1 MLEITQLKKSYK
13 LGKKNETPVLK
24 NINVTIKDGEFAA
37 IIGKSGSGKSTLLN
51 IISGLDTDYSG
62 KVLYNGEDL
71 QDIDLDL
78 YHFNHIGFIFQS
90 FHLVN
95 HMSVIE
101 NVKVPLYLNPE
112 LSESDRNERALD
124 LLKQVGLVEFA
135 NKKPTQLSGGQK
147 QRVAIAR
154 SLANNPDM
162 IIADE
167 PTGALDSVTSEEII
181 KLLKDL
187 TKLGTTVIVVTHD
200 LNIADKT
207 DAILRLADGE
217 VVSFERKKEV
227 TEQFSPK
234 KEKKLRLNGWA
245 TAKISFQSFFNR
257 KFRNLLVALGTSI
270 GIIAIL
276 LAFGLGNGV
285 TQSLSKIFGTT
296 FSPNQITTYY
306 KEDGSSK
313 SPEPTTPLTSSE
325 IKKIKQLYKD
335 EAISEVYERT
345 TIQGIKFEY
354 DDKYLDGVSS
364 EMQEANFKASRY
376 KDYTVKDE
384 YLLSGKMVTS
394 DEAGAVI
401 PSSVARA
408 ILGKNDSDELTKS
421 DGDKLIDKKITL
433 LYAGRNSETANT
445 VKIETVIRGITNPS
459 KEGFARG
466 FDVSTKTMDD
476 FIKTTEIEKP
486 ILSVDAFTKTTDQ
499 AEQVV
504 EKYENDKAW
513 ANYSITNANAFVDTF
528 SQFTDIIVYLI
539 AFIAGLSLAVAGVM
553 IAIVLYI
560 GVVERTRE
568 IGVFRAIGYRKRH
581 IRGLF
586 MMEASYIIILANIL
600 SSVVAITIAKIASPI
615 LETKIGFE
623 NMIHISFWNFLI
635 TLAITITI
643 GFIFSIYPS
652 NKAAKLDAAEALR
665 SE

>member
-1 MLEITQLKKSYK
+1 MLEIKHLKKSYK

-24 NINVTIKDGEFAA
+24 DINVTIQDGEFAA

-51 IISGLDTDYSG
+51 IISGLDTDYEG

-71 QDIDLDL
+71 QDIDLDA

-112 LSESDRNERALD
+112 LAESDRNARALD
-124 LLKQVGLVEFA
+124 LLKQVGLEDFA
-135 NKKPTQLSGGQK
+135 SKKPTQLSGGQK

-167 PTGALDSVTSEEII
+167 PTGALDSVTSDEII

-187 TKLGTTVIVVTHD
+187 AAKGTTVIVVTHD
-200 LNIADKT
+200 LNIADQT
-207 DAILRLADGE
+207 DAVLRLADGE
-217 VVSFERKKEV
+217 VISFERKKKL
-227 TEQFSPK
+227 S
-234 KEKKLRLNGWA
+234 KKLPTKTKKVKTKLVGYCKNFF
-245 TAKISFQSFFNR
+245 KSFFNR

-285 TQSLSKIFGTT
+285 NQSLSKIFGTT

-306 KEDGSSK
+306 KEDGGSK

-325 IKKIKQLYKD
+325 IKKIKQLYED
-335 EAISEVYERT
+335 ENITEIYERT
-345 TIQGIKFEY
+345 TVQGIKFEY
-354 DDKYLDGVSS
+354 DGEYLKGISG
-364 EMQEANFKASRY
+364 EMQEANFKPSRY
-376 KDYTVKDE
+376 EDLTVKDE

-394 DEAGAVI
+394 DETGAVI

-408 ILGKNDSDELTKS
+408 ILGKKDSDELTKS
-421 DGDKLIDKKITL
+421 DGDKLIGKKITL
-433 LYAGRNSETANT
+433 VYAGRNSDTKNT
-445 VKIETVIRGITNPS
+445 VKTETIISGITNPS

-466 FDVSTKTMDD
+466 FDVSTKTMND
-476 FIKTTEIEKP
+476 FIKTTGIEKP
-486 ILSVDAFTKTTDQ
+486 ILSVDAFTKTT
-499 AEQVV
+499 AEAEEIV
-504 EKYENDKAW
+504 EKYEDDKDW

-586 MMEASYIIILANIL
+586 MMEASYIIILANVL
-600 SSVVAITIAKIASPI
+600 SSLVAVTIAKIASPI

-623 NMIHISFWNFLI
+623 DMIHISFWNFLV

>member
-285 TQSLSKIFGTT
+285 TQSLSQIFGTT

-306 KEDGSSK
+306 KEDGGSK

-408 ILGKNDSDELTKS
+408 ILGKNDSEELTKS

-600 SSVVAITIAKIASPI
+600 SSVVAITIAKIGSPI

>member
-306 KEDGSSK
+306 KEDGGSK

-401 PSSVARA
+401 PSSIAKA

>member
-1 MLEITQLKKSYK
+1 MLEIKQLKKSYK

-124 LLKQVGLVEFA
+124 LLKQVGLVEFT

-306 KEDGSSK
+306 KEDGGSK

-476 FIKTTEIEKP
+476 CIKTTEIEKP

>member
-78 YHFNHIGFIFQS
+78 YHLNHIGFIFQS

-306 KEDGSSK
+306 KEDGGSK

-335 EAISEVYERT
+335 ESISEVYERT

>member
-1 MLEITQLKKSYK
+1 MLEITALQKTYK
-13 LGKKNETPVLK
+13 LGKKKEIPVLK
-24 NINVTIKDGEFAA
+24 NINVTIQDGEFAA

-51 IISGLDTDYSG
+51 IISGLDTDYTG

-71 QDIDLDL
+71 QEIDMDK
-78 YHFNHIGFIFQS
+78 YHVNHVGFIFQS
-90 FHLVN
+90 FHLVS
-95 HMSVIE
+95 HMSVVE

-112 LSESDRNERALD
+112 LSESERNERARD
-124 LLKQVGLVEFA
+124 LLQQVGLENFESQ
-135 NKKPTQLSGGQK
+135 KPAQLSGGQK

-167 PTGALDSVTSEEII
+167 PTGALDSVTSAEII
-181 KLLKDL
+181 QLLQDL
-187 TKLGTTVIVVTHD
+187 TRQGTTVILVTHD

-207 DAILRLADGE
+207 DSVLRLADGE

-227 TEQFSPK
+227 TKKHSLK

-245 TAKISFQSFFNR
+245 IAKMSFRSFFNR

-285 TQSLSKIFGTT
+285 NQSLSKIFGTT

-306 KEDGSSK
+306 LEDGGSI
-313 SPEPTTPLTSSE
+313 SPEPTVPLTNSE
-325 IKKIKQLYKD
+325 IKKVKQLYQD
-335 EAISEVYERT
+335 ENISEVYERT
-345 TIQGIKFEY
+345 TIKGIKFEY
-354 DDKYLDGVSS
+354 DEEILEGVSG
-364 EMQEANFKASRY
+364 EMQEANFKPARY
-376 KDYTVKDE
+376 EDLTVEDG
-384 YLLSGKMVTS
+384 YLLSGKMVES
-394 DEAGAVI
+394 EESGAVI
-401 PSSVARA
+401 PSGVARK
-408 ILGKNDSDELTKS
+408 ILGKSDTAELTKK
-421 DGDKLIDKKITL
+421 DGDKLIGKKIML
-433 LYAGRNSETANT
+433 LYAGRNSDSANI
-445 VKIETVIRGITNPS
+445 VKTETVITGITNPS

-466 FDVSTKTMDD
+466 FDVSTKTMND
-476 FIKTTEIEKP
+476 FIETAGIEKP
-486 ILSVDAFTKTTDQ
+486 ILSVDAFTKTTSQ

-504 EKYENDKAW
+504 EKYENDKEW
-513 ANYSITNANAFVDTF
+513 ANYAITNANAFVDTF
-528 SQFTDIIVYLI
+528 SQFTNIIVYLV

-553 IAIVLYI
+553 IAIILYI

-586 MMEASYIIILANIL
+586 MMEAGYIIILANVL
-600 SSVVAITIAKIASPI
+600 SSAAAMTIAKLVSPI

-623 NMIHISFWNFLI
+623 EMIHISFWNFLVTLVI
-635 TLAITITI
+635 TLII
-643 GFIFSIYPS
+643 GFLFSIYPS
-652 NKAAKLDAAEALR
+652 NRAAKLDAAEALR

>member
-24 NINVTIKDGEFAA
+24 NISVTIKDGEFAA

-78 YHFNHIGFIFQS
+78 YHLNHIGFIFQS

-306 KEDGSSK
+306 KEDGGSK

>member
-124 LLKQVGLVEFA
+124 LLKQVGLAEFA

-207 DAILRLADGE
+207 NAILRLADGE

-306 KEDGSSK
+306 KEDGGSK

-384 YLLSGKMVTS
+384 YLLSGKMVIS

>member
-112 LSESDRNERALD
+112 LSESDSNERALD

-306 KEDGSSK
+306 KEDGGSK

>member
-1 MLEITQLKKSYK
+1 MLEVKHLKKSYR
-13 LGKKNETPVLK
+13 LGKKSETPVLK
-24 NINVTIKDGEFAA
+24 DINVTIQDGEFAA

-62 KVLYNGEDL
+62 QVLYNGDDL
-71 QDIDLDL
+71 QDIDLDA
-78 YHFNHIGFIFQS
+78 YHLNHIGFIFQS

-101 NVKVPLYLNPE
+101 NVKIPLYLNAE
-112 LSESDRNERALD
+112 LSESDRNARALD
-124 LLKQVGLVEFA
+124 LLRQVGLDEFA
-135 NKKPTQLSGGQK
+135 SKKPTQLSGGQK

-167 PTGALDSVTSEEII
+167 PTGALDSVTSAEII

-187 TKLGTTVIVVTHD
+187 AAKGTTVIIVTHD
-200 LNIADKT
+200 LNIADQT
-207 DAILRLADGE
+207 DAVLRLADGE
-217 VVSFERKKEV
+217 VISFERKKEV
-227 TEQFSPK
+227 IQKVSHK
-234 KEKKLRLNGWA
+234 NEKKLRLNWWA
-245 TAKISFQSFFNR
+245 TAKISFKSFFNR

-285 TQSLSKIFGTT
+285 NQSLSKIFGTT

-306 KEDGSSK
+306 KEDGGSR

-325 IKKIKQLYKD
+325 IKKIKQLYED
-335 EAISEVYERT
+335 ENITEIYERT
-345 TIQGIKFEY
+345 TVQGIKFEY
-354 DDKYLDGVSS
+354 DGEYLKGISG
-364 EMQEANFKASRY
+364 EMQEANFKPSRY
-376 KDYTVKDE
+376 EDLTVKDE

-394 DEAGAVI
+394 DETGAVI
-401 PSSVARA
+401 PSNVAKA
-408 ILGKNDSDELTKS
+408 ILGKKDSDELTKS
-421 DGDKLIDKKITL
+421 DGDKLISKKITL
-433 LYAGRNSETANT
+433 VYAGRNSDTKNT
-445 VKIETVIRGITNPS
+445 VKIETTISGITNPS

-466 FDVSTKTMDD
+466 FDVSTKTMND
-476 FIKTTEIEKP
+476 FIKTTGIEKP
-486 ILSVDAFTKTTDQ
+486 ILSVDAFTKTT
-499 AEQVV
+499 AEAEEIV
-504 EKYENDKAW
+504 EKYEDNKDW

-586 MMEASYIIILANIL
+586 MMEASYIIILANVL
-600 SSVVAITIAKIASPI
+600 SSLVAVTIAKIASPI
-615 LETKIGFE
+615 LETNIGFE
-623 NMIHISFWNFLI
+623 DMIHISFWNFLV

>member
-24 NINVTIKDGEFAA
+24 NINVTIRDGEFAA

>member
-306 KEDGSSK
+306 KEDGGSK

-401 PSSVARA
+401 PSSIARA

-600 SSVVAITIAKIASPI
+600 SSAVAITIAKIASPI

>member
-306 KEDGSSK
+306 KEDGGSK

-486 ILSVDAFTKTTDQ
+486 ILSVDAFTKTTGQ

>member
-306 KEDGSSK
+306 KEDGGSK

-364 EMQEANFKASRY
+364 EMQEANFKASRC

>member
-306 KEDGSSK
+306 KEDGGSK

-354 DDKYLDGVSS
+354 DDNYLDGVSS

-445 VKIETVIRGITNPS
+445 VKIETIIRGITNPS

-568 IGVFRAIGYRKRH
+568 IGVLRAIGYRKRH

>member
-24 NINVTIKDGEFAA
+24 NISVTIKDGEFAA

-78 YHFNHIGFIFQS
+78 YHLNHIGFIFQS

-306 KEDGSSK
+306 KEDGGSK

-433 LYAGRNSETANT
+433 LYAGRNSETTNT

>member
-1 MLEITQLKKSYK
+1 
-13 LGKKNETPVLK
+13 
-24 NINVTIKDGEFAA
+24 
-37 IIGKSGSGKSTLLN
+37 
-51 IISGLDTDYSG
+51 
-62 KVLYNGEDL
+62 
-71 QDIDLDL
+71 
-78 YHFNHIGFIFQS
+78 
-90 FHLVN
+90 
-95 HMSVIE
+95 MSVVE

-112 LSESDRNERALD
+112 LSESDRNARALD
-124 LLKQVGLVEFA
+124 LLKQVGLEDFA
-135 NKKPTQLSGGQK
+135 SKKPTQLSGGQK

-167 PTGALDSVTSEEII
+167 PTGALDSVTSDEII
-181 KLLKDL
+181 KLLKAL
-187 TKLGTTVIVVTHD
+187 AAKGTTVIVVTHD
-200 LNIADKT
+200 LNIADQT
-207 DAILRLADGE
+207 DAVLRLADGE
-217 VVSFERKKEV
+217 VISFERKKEV
-227 TEQFSPK
+227 VQKVTHK
-234 KEKKLRLNGWA
+234 NEKKLRLNWWA
-245 TAKISFQSFFNR
+245 TAKIFKSFFNR

-285 TQSLSKIFGTT
+285 NQSLSKIFGTT

-306 KEDGSSK
+306 KEDGGSK
-313 SPEPTTPLTSSE
+313 SPAPTTPLTSSE
-325 IKKIKQLYKD
+325 IKKIKQLYED
-335 EAISEVYERT
+335 ENITEIYERT
-345 TIQGIKFEY
+345 TVQGIKFEY
-354 DDKYLDGVSS
+354 DGEYLKGISG
-364 EMQEANFKASRY
+364 EMQEANFKPSRY
-376 KDYTVKDE
+376 EDLTVKDE

-394 DEAGAVI
+394 DETGAVI
-401 PSSVARA
+401 PSNVAKA
-408 ILGKNDSDELTKS
+408 ILGKKDSDELTKS
-421 DGDKLIDKKITL
+421 DGDKLISKKITL
-433 LYAGRNSETANT
+433 VYAGRNSDTKNT
-445 VKIETVIRGITNPS
+445 VKIETTISGITNPS

-466 FDVSTKTMDD
+466 FDVSTKTMND
-476 FIKTTEIEKP
+476 FIKTTGIEKP
-486 ILSVDAFTKTTDQ
+486 ILSVDAFTKTT
-499 AEQVV
+499 AEAEEIV
-504 EKYENDKAW
+504 EKYEDNKDW

-586 MMEASYIIILANIL
+586 MMEASYIIILANVL
-600 SSVVAITIAKIASPI
+600 SSLVAVTIAKIASPI

-623 NMIHISFWNFLI
+623 DMIHISFWNFLV

>member
-306 KEDGSSK
+306 KEDGGSK

-401 PSSVARA
+401 PSSVART

-504 EKYENDKAW
+504 EKYEKDKAW

>member
-306 KEDGSSK
+306 KEDGGSK

-581 IRGLF
+581 ILGLF

>member
-78 YHFNHIGFIFQS
+78 YHLNHIGFIFQS

-306 KEDGSSK
+306 KEDGGSK

-568 IGVFRAIGYRKRH
+568 IGVLRAIGYRKRH

-623 NMIHISFWNFLI
+623 NMIHISFGNFLI

>member
-112 LSESDRNERALD
+112 LSESDSNERALD

-306 KEDGSSK
+306 KEDGGSK

-600 SSVVAITIAKIASPI
+600 SSVVAITLAKIASPI

>member
-124 LLKQVGLVEFA
+124 LLKQVGLAEFA

-306 KEDGSSK
+306 KEDGGSK

-401 PSSVARA
+401 PSSIARA

>member
-306 KEDGSSK
+306 KEDGGSK

-401 PSSVARA
+401 PSSVART

-652 NKAAKLDAAEALR
+652 NKAAKLDASEALR

>member
-78 YHFNHIGFIFQS
+78 YHLNHIGFIFQS

-306 KEDGSSK
+306 KEDGGSK

-354 DDKYLDGVSS
+354 DNKYLDGVSS

-384 YLLSGKMVTS
+384 YLLSGKMVTG

-445 VKIETVIRGITNPS
+445 VKIDTVIRGITNPF

>member
-24 NINVTIKDGEFAA
+24 NISVTIKDGEFAA

-78 YHFNHIGFIFQS
+78 YHLNHIGFIFQS

-306 KEDGSSK
+306 KEDGGSK

-433 LYAGRNSETANT
+433 LYAGRNSETTNT

-476 FIKTTEIEKP
+476 FIKMTEIEKP

>member
-306 KEDGSSK
+306 KEDGGSK

-445 VKIETVIRGITNPS
+445 VKIETVIRGVTNPS

>member
-306 KEDGSSK
+306 KEDGGSK

-394 DEAGAVI
+394 DEVGAVI

>member
-306 KEDGSSK
+306 KEDGGSK

-568 IGVFRAIGYRKRH
+568 IVVFRAIGYRKRH

>member
-306 KEDGSSK
+306 KEDGGSK

-652 NKAAKLDAAEALR
+652 NKAAKLDASEALR

>member
-24 NINVTIKDGEFAA
+24 NISVTIKDGEFAA

-78 YHFNHIGFIFQS
+78 YHLNHIGFIFQS

-135 NKKPTQLSGGQK
+135 DKKPTQLSGGQK

-306 KEDGSSK
+306 KEDGGSK

-433 LYAGRNSETANT
+433 LYAGRNSETTNT

>member
-1 MLEITQLKKSYK
+1 MLEIKHLKKSYK

-24 NINVTIKDGEFAA
+24 DINVTIQDGEFAA

-62 KVLYNGEDL
+62 QVLYNGDDL
-71 QDIDLDL
+71 QDIDLDV
-78 YHFNHIGFIFQS
+78 YHLNHIGFIFQS

-101 NVKVPLYLNPE
+101 NVKIPLYLNAE
-112 LSESDRNERALD
+112 LSESDRNARALD
-124 LLKQVGLVEFA
+124 LLRQVGLDEFA
-135 NKKPTQLSGGQK
+135 SKKPTQLSGGQK

-167 PTGALDSVTSEEII
+167 PTGALDSVTSAEII

-187 TKLGTTVIVVTHD
+187 AAKGATVIVVTHD
-200 LNIADKT
+200 LNIADQT
-207 DAILRLADGE
+207 DAVLRLADGE
-217 VVSFERKKEV
+217 VISFERKKEV
-227 TEQFSPK
+227 TQK
-234 KEKKLRLNGWA
+234 VTHKNEKKLKLNWWA
-245 TAKISFQSFFNR
+245 TAKISFKSFFNR

-285 TQSLSKIFGTT
+285 NQSLSKIFGTT

-306 KEDGSSK
+306 KEDGGSR

-325 IKKIKQLYKD
+325 IKKIKQLY
-335 EAISEVYERT
+335 EAENITEIYERT

-354 DDKYLDGVSS
+354 DGQYLNDISA

-376 KDYTVKDE
+376 EDLTVKDE

-394 DEAGAVI
+394 DKTGAVI

-408 ILGKNDSDELTKS
+408 ILGKKDSDDLTKS
-421 DGDKLIDKKITL
+421 NGDKLIGKKITL
-433 LYAGRNSETANT
+433 VYAGRNSDKKNT
-445 VKIETVIRGITNPS
+445 VKIETTISGITNPS

-466 FDVSTKTMDD
+466 FDVSTKTMND
-476 FIKTTEIEKP
+476 FIKTTGIEKP
-486 ILSVDAFTKTTDQ
+486 ILSVDAFTKTTAQ
-499 AEQVV
+499 AEKIV
-504 EKYENDKAW
+504 EKYEDDKDW

-586 MMEASYIIILANIL
+586 MMEASYIIILANVL
-600 SSVVAITIAKIASPI
+600 SSLVAVTIAKIASPI

-623 NMIHISFWNFLI
+623 DMIHISFWNFLV

>member
-78 YHFNHIGFIFQS
+78 YHLNHIGFIFQS

-306 KEDGSSK
+306 KEDGGSK

-354 DDKYLDGVSS
+354 DDNYLDGVSS

-394 DEAGAVI
+394 DKAGAVI

-615 LETKIGFE
+615 LETIIGFE

>member
-227 TEQFSPK
+227 TEQFIPK

-306 KEDGSSK
+306 KEDGGSK

-354 DDKYLDGVSS
+354 DDNYLDGVSS

-476 FIKTTEIEKP
+476 FIKTTETEKP

>member
-78 YHFNHIGFIFQS
+78 YHLNHIGFIFQS

-306 KEDGSSK
+306 KEDGGSK

-384 YLLSGKMVTS
+384 YLLSGKMVIS

-433 LYAGRNSETANT
+433 LYAGRNSETTNT

>member
-78 YHFNHIGFIFQS
+78 YHLNHIGFIFQS

-306 KEDGSSK
+306 KEDGGSK

-433 LYAGRNSETANT
+433 LYAGRNSETTNT

>member
-306 KEDGSSK
+306 KEDGGSK

-354 DDKYLDGVSS
+354 DDNYLDGVSS

-513 ANYSITNANAFVDTF
+513 ANYSITNANAFIDTF

-600 SSVVAITIAKIASPI
+600 SSVVGITIAKIASPI